1 MRITFLFLFLFLWGI
16 TGSQAQSV
24 RPEQTTLR
32 IMSYNIHN
40 GVGMDGK
47 RDYARIAKAILR
59 LSPDVVA
66 LQELDSATVR
76 SGGVDILRELA
87 EQTLM
92 HRVYAPAI
100 DYQGGKYG
108 IGLLAKEKPLK
119 YKCVPLPGREE
130 KRVLL
135 VAEFEKY
142 VFCATHFSLTE
153 ADQLASI
160 PLILKEIEG
169 TQKPVFLA
177 GDLNA
182 HPDSPVIKALREK
195 FRVLTNVKTSTFP
208 ANEPKECIDYILGYA
223 GNDPGFASLSNG
235 VMNEPVASDHRP
247 VFAELR
253 LKTPEKDIF
262 RTLPY
267 LQNPVGNGITVS
279 WLTYVPV
286 YSWVEYGTDRENLK
300 KAHTLVDG
308 QVICNNFIHKIRL
321 EGLEPGKTYYYR
333 VCSKEILSYRAY
345 SKVFGETA
353 VSELKSFT
361 MPNGGNNDFTAVIF
375 NDIHKQHRT
384 FDALYDQVKGEKYDF
399 VFFNGD
405 CIDDPNNEDE
415 AVFSLSYFNS
425 KVGADRVP
433 VFYLRG
439 NHEIRNAYSI
449 GLRGLFDYVG
459 DKTYGAFS
467 WGDTRFV
474 MLDCGEDKPDSTW
487 VYYGLNDFTQLRN
500 DQVGFLKEE
509 LASKAFKKADKR
521 VLIHHIPIYGSAS
534 KRYNPCRELWG
545 KLLDKAPFNVAINAH
560 THRYAFHEAGED
572 GQGYPVVV
580 GGGYSMKGAT
590 VMVLTK
596 KGKELRLKVLAPDG
610 EVLKDVVL

>member
-119 YKCVPLPGREE
+119 YKCGAGAGREE

-235 VMNEPVASDHRP
+235 VMNESVASDHRP

-286 YSWVEYGTDRENLK
+286 YSWVEYGDR
-300 KAHTLVDG
+300 
-308 QVICNNFIHKIRL
+308 
-321 EGLEPGKTYYYR
+321 P
-333 VCSKEILSYRAY
+333 
-345 SKVFGETA
+345 
-353 VSELKSFT
+353 
-361 MPNGGNNDFTAVIF
+361 
-375 NDIHKQHRT
+375 
-384 FDALYDQVKGEKYDF
+384 
-399 VFFNGD
+399 
-405 CIDDPNNEDE
+405 
-415 AVFSLSYFNS
+415 
-425 KVGADRVP
+425 
-433 VFYLRG
+433 
-439 NHEIRNAYSI
+439 
-449 GLRGLFDYVG
+449 
-459 DKTYGAFS
+459 
-467 WGDTRFV
+467 
-474 MLDCGEDKPDSTW
+474 
-487 VYYGLNDFTQLRN
+487 
-500 DQVGFLKEE
+500 
-509 LASKAFKKADKR
+509 
-521 VLIHHIPIYGSAS
+521 
-534 KRYNPCRELWG
+534 
-545 KLLDKAPFNVAINAH
+545 
-560 THRYAFHEAGED
+560 
-572 GQGYPVVV
+572 
-580 GGGYSMKGAT
+580 
-590 VMVLTK
+590 
-596 KGKELRLKVLAPDG
+596 
-610 EVLKDVVL
+610 